1 MSVPA
6 VMTLLL
12 LQVIS
17 KKTNKTPKKVNEEN
31 KYNLVYDMDLWA
43 ILLCHKIC
51 ASTPFKMAFRQD
63 YNCFVFI
70 ELLKFNG
77 LMDGGMK
84 ERL

>member
-1 MSVPA
+1 
-6 VMTLLL
+6 MTAQSTL

-17 KKTNKTPKKVNEEN
+17 KTQTKPKKVNKEN
-31 KYNLVYDMDLWA
+31 KHNLVYDMDLWA
-43 ILLCHKIC
+43 ILLCNKIG